1 MFTGSFMRQANMV
14 PIKFFF
20 PKGKRM
26 DISSRFGLKRLGFAF
41 FVANKYDHLFAFGD
55 AVIRFAYIHSKVL
68 RLPFVPKAHA
78 E

>member
-1 MFTGSFMRQANMV
+1 
-14 PIKFFF
+14 
-20 PKGKRM
+20 M